1 MEKLAEGFEWSEGPA
16 WDKAGNRLLFSDVPQ
31 NVVYEY
37 GPGRPGVTEHLRPS
51 GFTGAE
57 PRGGEPGSNGLAF
70 DAGGNLVLCQHGDRR
85 VARWDKAA
93 KKFVTIADRYDGKRF
108 NSPND
113 LCFDSKGNLYFTD
126 PPYGLPK
133 NMEDPT
139 KELPYQGVY
148 RVSPDGKVTLLNKD
162 VTRPNGIALSP
173 DERTLYVASSDPTRR
188 SGWRSR

>member
-1 MEKLAEGFEWSEGPA
+1 
-16 WDKAGNRLLFSDVPQ
+16 
-31 NVVYEY
+31 
-37 GPGRPGVTEHLRPS
+37 
-51 GFTGAE
+51 
-57 PRGGEPGSNGLAF
+57 
-70 DAGGNLVLCQHGDRR
+70 

-173 DERTLYVASSDPTRR
+173 DERTLYVASSDPDKAIWMAFPVTDDGTLGEGRCSSTPPRWPRTRR
-188 SGWRSR
+188 TRACRTG